1 MQAGLALLG
10 VVASTAAVD
19 RPSSSSNA
27 SSWWFVAPA
36 DDAVTLQTGAAGSF
50 TLSSGVLSFRFALNG
65 SDVLLSSV
73 ARFRCTDA
81 DCDGGGDVFSFPGT
95 YTKDCNQVNCSAGR
109 PVPEPHA
116 SMATIMLDHRQF
128 YLGHPSSPVP
138 AAQRWAYDGHTFNP
152 TTTKRFHWVPG
163 RKGSETTQWPP
174 AGGALTLHFSLPCA
188 RLPTPRTGTLR
199 ATLSYELYA
208 GAPFFAK
215 RMNISNGCDAPVFI
229 SDKLFE
235 QPSATWRQ
243 DYSQYITFAHAPAY
257 AFAPGTVFEAPY
269 TLGDFSA
276 PVNDEVHAIQKWHWQ
291 RWFEPQ
297 KFETLSTFAVWD
309 VDQTGIITKG
319 IIDKPWWPDVP
330 TKVKSLIDEA
340 AECGFEA
347 LLYNTDHMG
356 GATLNGQPIP
366 MYLEYGSNDPD
377 MIARTKNLSDYA
389 HDKGLEF
396 WLYKGDQSSVIAKF
410 ETSFLSHSYI

>member
-116 SMATIMLDHRQF
+116 SMATVMLDHRQF

-138 AAQRWAYDGHTFNP
+138 AAQRKSAAT
-152 TTTKRFHWVPG
+152 R
-163 RKGSETTQWPP
+163 
-174 AGGALTLHFSLPCA
+174 AAALH
-188 RLPTPRTGTLR
+188 
-199 ATLSYELYA
+199 E
-208 GAPFFAK
+208 
-215 RMNISNGCDAPVFI
+215 D
-229 SDKLFE
+229 
-235 QPSATWRQ
+235 
-243 DYSQYITFAHAPAY
+243 
-257 AFAPGTVFEAPY
+257 
-269 TLGDFSA
+269 
-276 PVNDEVHAIQKWHWQ
+276 
-291 RWFEPQ
+291 
-297 KFETLSTFAVWD
+297 
-309 VDQTGIITKG
+309 
-319 IIDKPWWPDVP
+319 
-330 TKVKSLIDEA
+330 
-340 AECGFEA
+340 
-347 LLYNTDHMG
+347 
-356 GATLNGQPIP
+356 
-366 MYLEYGSNDPD
+366 DP
-377 MIARTKNLSDYA
+377 
-389 HDKGLEF
+389 
-396 WLYKGDQSSVIAKF
+396 AKF
-410 ETSFLSHSYI
+410 GARIPLALRGTG